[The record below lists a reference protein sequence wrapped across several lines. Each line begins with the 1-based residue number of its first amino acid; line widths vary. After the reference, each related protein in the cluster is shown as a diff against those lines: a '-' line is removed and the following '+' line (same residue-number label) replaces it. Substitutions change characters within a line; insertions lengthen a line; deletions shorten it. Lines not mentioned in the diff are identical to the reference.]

1 MLTEKEYKDL
11 SIEEFTL
18 AAAEYETGAAGGLY
32 EMCKEDYPHIL
43 EELRSEPFETL
54 LDAGCGTAPMIS
66 LLVEEYPDRRY
77 TGLDLT
83 PAMIEVAQAKNIPNA
98 TFVVGDCENL
108 PFDENSFDVIIN
120 SQSYHHYPNPQ
131 NFWNSVFKVLKP
143 GGKIVLRDNTASG
156 AVLFVFNKILLP
168 MANKLKH
175 VGDVAA
181 YSVEENTRM
190 AQAAGLVVEKCEQQ
204 PGHRLHMVARKPA

>member
-11 SIEEFTL
+11 SIEEFTK
-18 AAAEYETGAAGGLY
+18 AAEEYETGASHGLY
-32 EMCKEDYPHIL
+32 EMCKDDYPFIL
-43 EELRSEPFETL
+43 EELASEPFETL

-66 LLVEEYPDRRY
+66 LLVEEYPDRAY

-83 PAMIEVAQAKNIPNA
+83 PAMIEVARAKNIPNA

-131 NFWNSVFKVLKP
+131 NFWNSVYRVLKP
-143 GGKIVLRDNTASG
+143 GGKLVLRDNTGSAPL
-156 AVLFVFNKILLP
+156 LFLFNKLLLP
-168 MANKLKH
+168 LANKIKH
-175 VGDVAA
+175 TGDVAA
-181 YSVEENTRM
+181 YSLAENTRM
-190 AQAAGLVVEKCEQQ
+190 ATAAGLVVEKCEQQ
-204 PGHRLHMVARKPA
+204 AHNRLHMVARKPA